1 MLQTKSDH
9 NIKKNNERREKESY
23 FSLHLHIHTSKI
35 LRSVLSYSQSSDS
48 FKSQIVFRI
57 VKWWS
62 ESLIAMVKTAR
73 GLVQVLWRLS
83 RVRYWT
89 LPSTTFEDRCGTMW
103 LYGMNRCTRV
113 SGRTYRLFSKEIAHR
128 ILMGRAQI
136 GDPNTIACG
145 FNYLCVR
152 EAPWRNH
159 LYV

>member
-1 MLQTKSDH
+1 MLQITYKVQSQ
-9 NIKKNNERREKESY
+9 KRNNERKRELL
-23 FSLHLHIHTSKI
+23 FSSI
-35 LRSVLSYSQSSDS
+35 LLKFCEAFCLTQSSDS
-48 FKSQIVFRI
+48 FRIKSQIVFRI

-62 ESLIAMVKTAR
+62 ESLIAMVETAR

-89 LPSTTFEDRCGTMW
+89 LPSTTFVDRCGTTW
-103 LYGMNRCTRV
+103 LYGMNRYIRV
-113 SGRTYRLFSKEIAHR
+113 FGRTYRLFSKETAHR